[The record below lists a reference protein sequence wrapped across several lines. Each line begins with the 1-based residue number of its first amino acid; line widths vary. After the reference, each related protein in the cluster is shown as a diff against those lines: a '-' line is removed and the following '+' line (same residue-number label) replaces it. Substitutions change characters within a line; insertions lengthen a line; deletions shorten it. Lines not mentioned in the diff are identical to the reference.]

1 MSILRRTNN
10 YWMNGLKRLS
20 KHSQNKVENSQKK
33 CIQEISHWLI
43 MDIMIHKNNYRYL
56 RIYLKVYKS
65 NRILDFTKT
74 KGDI

>member
-33 CIQEISHWLI
+33 CIREISHWLI
-43 MDIMIHKNNYRYL
+43 MDTMILKNNYRYL